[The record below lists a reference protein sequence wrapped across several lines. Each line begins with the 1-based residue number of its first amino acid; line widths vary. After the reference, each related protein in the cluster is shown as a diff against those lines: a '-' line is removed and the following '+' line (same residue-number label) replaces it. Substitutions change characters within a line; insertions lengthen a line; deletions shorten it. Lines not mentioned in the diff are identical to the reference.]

1 MHWQPETQSYYDPM
15 KDDQFQEL
23 IAAARGDRMAA
34 FHAIVN
40 HGKPRVLGVSWDEAL
55 AREIP
60 ANATFIGNLTWPQN
74 AYDGTNMEHLVSSMR
89 NWGTT
94 MVGPPG
100 TARYVN
106 IGTPNERP
114 GLKADQ
120 GVYENNKDQVG
131 FYHVFKD
138 APTI

>member
-1 MHWQPETQSYYDPM
+1 MYTDTETGMPYDPM
-15 KDDQFQEL
+15 KDKQFED
-23 IAAARGDRMAA
+23 IRATYGDGLEA
-34 FHAIVN
+34 FQQIVK
-40 HGKPRVLGVSWDEAL
+40 HGKPRVLGISWEEAL

-74 AYDGTNMEHLVSSMR
+74 AYDGTNMDHLVNSLRS
-89 NWGTT
+89 WGLNA
-94 MVGPPG
+94 VGPPG
-100 TARYVN
+100 TARYVD
-106 IGTPNERP
+106 IGKATERP

-138 APTI
+138 APAI